1 MQFPVTESQR
11 IEVLDVVRGFSLLG
25 ILLLNI
31 IAFGLVSQ
39 SYINPSLDLPDS
51 FTIDWAIWGFIEV
64 TAEGAM
70 RGIFSILFGPGLCC
84 SVPINQKQIKN
95 YF

>member
-39 SYINPSLDLPDS
+39 SYINPSLDLPDL
-51 FTIDWAIWGFIEV
+51 FTIDWVW
-64 TAEGAM
+64 
-70 RGIFSILFGPGLCC
+70 FG
-84 SVPINQKQIKN
+84 
-95 YF
+95 